1 VIKSGTSEDYPG
13 SMDLSRDLAFRESA
27 FAWLRAEMLTREVFS
42 RADLAGFMW
51 EGRPVRLVGTQTGIW
66 RVKGVS
72 DAAISIMTAYV
83 PKGERRPYEDSYGLD
98 DLLRY
103 KWRGTDPMLADNV
116 WLRRAMELRLPL
128 IWFIGVD
135 YAPGTKTQVF
145 LPQFPVY
152 LVDEEPEHHQF
163 VVAVD
168 GQQTLPRSASAEVI
182 DITRRY
188 NTSIAKVR
196 VHQPV
201 FRQAV
206 LIAYERRCAVC
217 RLPFPELLDAAH
229 IKSDAEGGAA
239 TVTNGLSLCKIH
251 HGAYD
256 RDIIG
261 ISPDY
266 RIHVRESVLQTFD
279 GPTLQHSIKEMH
291 GERLR
296 QLPSATRQRP
306 DRDLLAERFERF
318 SRAS

>member
-1 VIKSGTSEDYPG
+1 
-13 SMDLSRDLAFRESA
+13 MDLSRDLAFRESV

-83 PKGERRPYEDSYGLD
+83 PDGERRPYEDSYGLD

-103 KWRGTDPMLADNV
+103 KWRGTDAMLADNV

-217 RLPFPELLDAAH
+217 RLPFQELLDAAH